1 MEWGSHHTVG
11 QVKCLLENKQKKAEI
26 FFLNCA
32 PRKQNKYLRYVPYNC
47 ASNCG
52 KSEDY
57 TFSRILHV
65 WFTNLNSV
73 SVVDVNV
80 DVQNAIVNLKLEEEN
95 ICYDLIL
102 I

>member
-1 MEWGSHHTVG
+1 MP
-11 QVKCLLENKQKKAEI
+11 
-26 FFLNCA
+26 
-32 PRKQNKYLRYVPYNC
+32 PRKRNKNEIYKKCFKYFSYNC
-47 ASNCG
+47 ASNCR

-57 TFSRILHV
+57 PFLRILQV

-80 DVQNAIVNLKLEEEN
+80 DVQNAIVNLKLKEEN
-95 ICYDLIL
+95 IFYDLIL